1 MSDAHWWLWFNAIEP
16 IVKSLLRWSFLY
28 VGSWHPSDVAV
39 ADNLSSG
46 QGIASGRYAL
56 DAEPYDAAARGASRV
71 RAPNRTTSLTALAYA
86 CSPKSGVAWYPR
98 WSAVRYDG
106 NQFIRL

>member
-56 DAEPYDAAARGASRV
+56 DAQPYDAAARGASRV
-71 RAPNRTTSLTALAYA
+71 RAPNRTTSLTGAGLRLLAEVRCRMVSA
-86 CSPKSGVAWYPR
+86 MVSGTLR
-98 WSAVRYDG
+98 W
-106 NQFIRL
+106 